1 MERLLACG
9 PLGERIAK
17 DPAHM
22 AAYVKF
28 VESNKGLKKAD
39 FNVKF
44 VKELAPSLSAEVQAM
59 LTPEAG
65 AKIHADMAAKEAT
78 LSEPAKALY
87 QKFKVLRE
95 NQDITM
101 GEELEK
107 SLALIDS
114 DEYKTVAEEFR
125 SKGFPMPK

>member
-1 MERLLACG
+1 
-9 PLGERIAK
+9 
-17 DPAHM
+17 M
-22 AAYVKF
+22 AAYVSF

-44 VKELAPSLSAEVQAM
+44 VKEFAPTLPSDVQVM

-65 AKIHADMAAKEAT
+65 AQIHADMAAKEAT
-78 LSEPAKALY
+78 LSEPAKVFY

-95 NQDITM
+95 NQEITM

-107 SLALIDS
+107 ALKLIDS
-114 DEYKTVAEEFR
+114 DEYKAVADEFR

>member
-44 VKELAPSLSAEVQAM
+44 VKELAPSLSAEVQVSTKRTNVIPR
-59 LTPEAG
+59 LQ
-65 AKIHADMAAKEAT
+65 T
-78 LSEPAKALY
+78 L
-87 QKFKVLRE
+87 R
-95 NQDITM
+95 
-101 GEELEK
+101 
-107 SLALIDS
+107 
-114 DEYKTVAEEFR
+114 R
-125 SKGFPMPK
+125 C